1 MAVLLSDIDVF
12 VRGLGLGVMV
22 AAPVGPVG
30 LLCIRRT
37 IQKGLLVGFA
47 SGFGA
52 AFADAFFSALAA
64 FGVTALTDIL
74 QVYNDPIHV
83 IGGAFLVLVAWH
95 TWHDKPRAA
104 DTKEVEKKYLNCAH
118 LHGAMKAM
126 ATSFVITITNPAT
139 IFGVMAVVATLGGLQ
154 HRPEAGVMIAG
165 IFAGSSLWWLM
176 LSGGV
181 ALFRKRFTEKGVMT
195 LNRVTAVILVAIA
208 FWAMGVGLRN
218 FL

>member
-1 MAVLLSDIDVF
+1 MLGDIDVF
-12 VRGLGLGVMV
+12 LRGLGLGVMV

-64 FGVTALTDIL
+64 FGVTAITDIL
-74 QVYNDPIHV
+74 QTYNDPIHV
-83 IGGAFLVLVAWH
+83 MGGAFLVFVAWH

-104 DTKEVEKKYLNCAH
+104 DTKEVEKKYLKRAH
-118 LHGAMKAM
+118 LKLGGALKAM
-126 ATSFVITITNPAT
+126 ATSFIITLTNPAT
-139 IFGVMAVVATLGGLQ
+139 VFGVMAVVATLGGLQ

-181 ALFRKRFTEKGVMT
+181 ALFRKRFTEKGIMT
-195 LNRVTAVILVAIA
+195 LNHATAMVLGVIAL
-208 FWAMGVGLRN
+208 WALGTGLRT